1 MDLPVNEI
9 VFQQDTADRKYWFK
23 AASFAHPAKMVLG
36 LQLYLIEHYT
46 KKGDTILDP
55 MAGSGTI
62 LVACAIGRNVICVEL
77 EKKFVKMQQD
87 NWEKIQRLGPMLGY
101 TMGQA
106 QIIQGDARNLDN
118 VLADC
123 AIFSPPYAEA
133 LDRDEHKHSGGRVE
147 VMLKDSY
154 LKSKQGKTK
163 GQISNLP
170 YGSISAVISSPPY
183 EGSISGKELPESEKK
198 VERKSGKEKW
208 GKHLRLG
215 QSQLTKYS
223 DKVDVV
229 CTSPPFSEQMQ
240 DVKWMQKNQPRK
252 YRATHDPKRQLSDNI
267 GNLKSDSY
275 LEAMLLVYQGCYKVL
290 KPEGLMILVTKNF
303 IRNKAIVRL
312 DSDTIKLCEQAG
324 FTLTER
330 LKRKL
335 TQQSFWRRIYMQK
348 YPDAPKIDF
357 EDVLVF
363 SRA

>member
-1 MDLPVNEI
+1 MEKVKLPVNEI

-62 LVACAIGRNVICVEL
+62 LVACAIGRNVICIEL

-87 NWEKIQRLGPMLGY
+87 NWEKIKALGPMLGY

-106 QIIQGDARNLDN
+106 QIVQGDARNLDD

-123 AIFSPPYAEA
+123 AIFSPPYANRIGNEG
-133 LDRDEHKHSGGRVE
+133 DEKHRHFPGDNNEKYMATYPPNKNNIG
-147 VMLKDSY
+147 
-154 LKSKQGKTK
+154 
-163 GQISNLP
+163 NLP

-183 EGSISGKELPESEKK
+183 EGSLANENPDRKPNYWQNSGGYQSGKGTETYADLDPSIKRLRAHGRTDDK
-198 VERKSGKEKW
+198 AGGPYGRSLGHPYSGAVE
-208 GKHLRLG
+208 
-215 QSQLTKYS
+215 
-223 DKVDVV
+223 
-229 CTSPPFSEQMQ
+229 
-240 DVKWMQKNQPRK
+240 
-252 YRATHDPKRQLSDNI
+252 NI
-267 GNLKSDSY
+267 GNLKSENY
-275 LEAMLLVYQGCYKVL
+275 LQAMLLVYQGCFRVL
-290 KPEGLMILVTKNF
+290 KPEGFLILVTKNF

-312 DSDTIKLCEQAG
+312 DLDTIKLCEQAG
-324 FTLTER
+324 FVLVER

-335 TQQSFWRRIYMQK
+335 MQMSFWRRIYMQK
-348 YPDAPKIDF
+348 YPDAPRIDF

-363 SRA
+363 RKRTV